1 MAVTRRRTWWELAIV
16 LGLSLGASAV
26 YAIVALIA
34 DLSSGKSLADQS
46 AALNTSQSPVPWLDV
61 TYQLLAVFFDLFPVA
76 LALYLLWMPG
86 RNAFE
91 TIGLTWRRP
100 GRDLGNGLL
109 LAAAIGIPG
118 LAFYALGRLA
128 GLTVSVQASPLD
140 PHWWTIPVLVLA
152 AVRAALQEEVIVVGY
167 LSTRLRGD
175 LEWGKWPTIIASA
188 ALRGSYHLYQGVGP
202 FFGNAVMGVVFGWV
216 YAKWGRTAPLVV
228 AHAVLDIVS
237 FVGYPLAA
245 SLAPGIFR

>member
-1 MAVTRRRTWWELAIV
+1 MTRRRIWWEVAIV

-46 AALNTSQSPVPWLDV
+46 AALNTSQSATPWLDV
-61 TYQLLAVFFDLFPVA
+61 TYQLLGVFFDLFPVA
-76 LALYLLWMPG
+76 LAIYLLWMPG
-86 RNAFE
+86 RSAFE
-91 TIGLTWRRP
+91 AIGLTWRRP
-100 GRDLGNGLL
+100 GRDLGTGLL

-128 GLTVSVQASPLD
+128 GITVSVQASPLD
-140 PHWWTIPVLVLA
+140 PHWWTIPLLVLS
-152 AVRAALQEEVIVVGY
+152 AVRAALQEEIIVVGY
-167 LSTRLRGD
+167 LFARLRE
-175 LEWGKWPTIIASA
+175 LEWGKWATIIASA
-188 ALRGSYHLYQGVGP
+188 VLRGSYHLYQGVGP

-216 YAKWGRTAPLVV
+216 YSRWGRTAPLVV

-237 FVGYPLAA
+237 FVGYPVAVAA
-245 SLAPGIFR
+245 FPAIFR